1 MKLVA
6 LRTKDYIRTAS
17 LNDRRYLLY
26 NPIIKMKVTTE
37 GVTVINIL
45 HDIIAAKGYEKDT
58 YFQGALKYIGANPKL
73 EGTAHVNMAL
83 IVKFMPNY
91 FGIGVSHVEYPDV
104 PKIID
109 DRNDSFLFNQGS
121 AQDLSRISFH
131 DYHIAYDK
139 YNLPNVNILKE
150 QIEIFKEMCIKAPPT
165 PNQGRDIDFVLINGE
180 LFTLAVYGQLILE
193 NAEIYGEDND
203 LIEQIFDCLIRDF
216 SLFATKL
223 YSKPITSEKQMEFC
237 LKMIKKPVQDMKRF
251 ECILEKVYAHKG
263 VYR

>member
-1 MKLVA
+1 
-6 LRTKDYIRTAS
+6 
-17 LNDRRYLLY
+17 
-26 NPIIKMKVTTE
+26 MKVTTE
-37 GVTVINIL
+37 GLTVVNLL

-58 YFQGALKYIGANPKL
+58 YFQGALQYIGANPKL

-83 IVKFMPNY
+83 IVKFLPNY
-91 FGIGVSHVEYPDV
+91 FGIGVSHEEYPDV

-121 AQDLSRISFH
+121 AQDLTKIRFH

-150 QIEIFKEMCIKAPPT
+150 QIETFKEMLIKATPT
-165 PNQGRDIDFVLINGE
+165 PEQNRDIDFVLINGE

-193 NAEIYGEDND
+193 NAEIYGEEHD
-203 LIEQIFDCLIRDF
+203 LVEQIFDCLIRDF